1 MGNKAEKDI
10 RAAATSKIWGMAT
23 GMLAICIPLSAITR
37 SGAILPLAVI
47 SGATIG
53 TVVVWRDSER
63 GNKRNA
69 ELINNA
75 KKLEER
81 VANLEIICSNEEL
94 DLRKRLKQL
103 ESKG

>member
-1 MGNKAEKDI
+1 MGNKAEKEI
-10 RAAATSKIWGMAT
+10 RVAVISRIWGMAT

-53 TVVVWRDSER
+53 TVVVWRGSDR
-63 GNKRNA
+63 GSKKNP
-69 ELINNA
+69 ELIKNI

-81 VANLEIICSNEEL
+81 VGNLEIICSSEEL
-94 DLRKRLKQL
+94 DLQKRLKQFDS
-103 ESKG
+103 EG